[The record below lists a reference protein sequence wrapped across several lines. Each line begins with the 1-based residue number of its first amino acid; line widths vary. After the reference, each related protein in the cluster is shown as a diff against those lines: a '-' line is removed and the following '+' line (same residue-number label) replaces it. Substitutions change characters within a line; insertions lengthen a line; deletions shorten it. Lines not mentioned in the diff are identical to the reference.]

1 MFVKKNYTARFS
13 GKEFYTV
20 NSQNL
25 NSFSEKNLKN
35 MLEKFTPLAKNFYTA
50 ADTAG
55 TDKSQLCVKVN
66 LSGGQKQ
73 RVALA
78 RAAYSE
84 PEVGSNHQSPI
95 VSTRSEQIYS
105 FFIKVEIGIENIS
118 ACPAGLSPERSGRTG
133 ENVPNFQSLQNTNFQ
148 VANHLFHHLIG
159 PKGFLCKATRFTTI
173 NKMLLFL
180 YFSLFA
186 FLFAFTL
193 LMLSVMLL

>member
-1 MFVKKNYTARFS
+1 
-13 GKEFYTV
+13 
-20 NSQNL
+20 
-25 NSFSEKNLKN
+25 
-35 MLEKFTPLAKNFYTA
+35 MLFMDKCTPL
-50 ADTAG
+50 
-55 TDKSQLCVKVN
+55 TDNSHLCVKVN

-78 RAAYSE
+78 RAAYSQ
-84 PEVGSNHQSPI
+84 PEVRTNHQSPI
-95 VSTRSEQIYS
+95 VSTRGEQIYS

-118 ACPAGLSPERSGRTG
+118 ACPTGLSPERSGRTG
-133 ENVPNFQSLQNTNFQ
+133 ENIPNFQSLQNTNSQ

-159 PKGFLCKATRFTTI
+159 PKGLLCKATRFTTI

>member
-1 MFVKKNYTARFS
+1 MI
-13 GKEFYTV
+13 
-20 NSQNL
+20 NL
-25 NSFSEKNLKN
+25 HRWQ
-35 MLEKFTPLAKNFYTA
+35 KFCTA
-50 ADTAG
+50 AGTAG

-78 RAAYSE
+78 RAAYSQ
-84 PEVGSNHQSPI
+84 PEVGTKHQSPI
-95 VSTRSEQIYS
+95 VSTRGEQIYS
-105 FFIKVEIGIENIS
+105 FFIKIEIGIENIS
-118 ACPAGLSPERSGRTG
+118 ACPAGLSPECSGRTG
-133 ENVPNFQSLQNTNFQ
+133 ENIPNFQSLQNTNFQ

-159 PKGFLCKATRFTTI
+159 PKGLLCKATRFTTI

-193 LMLSVMLL
+193 TMLSMVLL